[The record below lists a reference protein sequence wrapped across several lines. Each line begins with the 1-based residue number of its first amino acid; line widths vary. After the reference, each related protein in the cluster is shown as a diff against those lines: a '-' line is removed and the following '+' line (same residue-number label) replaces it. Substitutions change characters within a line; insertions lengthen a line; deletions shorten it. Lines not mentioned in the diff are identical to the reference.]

1 MKRYDL
7 FAQTGMRNLDGY
19 NKYLEKEI
27 SPAGVYYLP
36 VSDKYEK
43 KEVSEIILQSRES
56 LKITGVSKMHSLDVN
71 LFDLATNLG
80 RLKVEGKNM
89 EMLSLDIEQ
98 GVLLIKGYINKIYYL
113 DVLKEKESFLGKIFK

>member
-1 MKRYDL
+1 MNFNSK
-7 FAQTGMRNLDGY
+7 QN
-19 NKYLEKEI
+19 NKF
-27 SPAGVYYLP
+27 
-36 VSDKYEK
+36 EK

-71 LFDLATNLG
+71 LFDLDTNLG

-113 DVLKEKESFLGKIFK
+113 DVLKEKESFLGKIFKWF

>member
-1 MKRYDL
+1 MNFNSK
-7 FAQTGMRNLDGY
+7 QN
-19 NKYLEKEI
+19 NKF
-27 SPAGVYYLP
+27 
-36 VSDKYEK
+36 EK

-71 LFDLATNLG
+71 LFDLDTNLG